1 MKIKTNPFLSES
13 ESTPILARRIV
24 LAQGAVAG
32 LSFSLVPSLA
42 LARFEVSTK
51 RAEEVRF
58 LGKPDAAVRVAE
70 YFSMTC
76 GHCGRFHRDTFP
88 QVKRT
93 LLIQA

>member
-1 MKIKTNPFLSES
+1 MKIKTNPLLSES
-13 ESTPILARRIV
+13 VSTPTLTRRIV

-32 LSFSLVPSLA
+32 LSLSLMPSLA

-76 GHCGRFHRDTFP
+76 SPVSYTHL
-88 QVKRT
+88 T
-93 LLIQA
+93 LPTNHPV